1 MADFIEQATLRV
13 RDQSTKQINNINNA
27 IVKLLKTAKQ
37 MNKLKISLDGVDAAQ
52 RKVDKLTKSVRA
64 VPKSRTVTVNHKV
77 NVTGAKAASNQ
88 LAALSRTRPVTI
100 KVRFQQAGRML
111 LPPAQSQG
119 FGRSLA
125 NSFLHTIRAS
135 NAGEVIARGFLAA
148 IGGQIFSGVRGATAV
163 AAQAPLNK
171 EDALQRLR
179 ASGLPAATVAAMQD
193 IATRMT
199 ARFPATTEAG
209 ILEAGREASGR
220 IENPQSPEGLKQL
233 ELVMAR
239 IAENTAKLSGVLGM
253 NAQQS
258 ADQARLIE
266 AGISQVGATGDNERA
281 AAISEAILQGV
292 LASGGDLTVDDFKR
306 LLQQAGG
313 LRGGLG
319 ANTLLQLGLAR
330 DEQGQ
335 RGTGEA
341 RQAFEDLIRG
351 NLNDTDA
358 AAQERAGLRRNGRST
373 IAGKFQ
379 EDFLGAVETEI
390 IPRLRKLGVNL
401 SDPIA
406 VQNALDTELG
416 FSKQGGINLLKDAV
430 VNFDNNFQEFLRA
443 RAAQLDTFTKEPTTR
458 QRAAQVNAQFEN
470 VADAAIGPL
479 LPVVQTG
486 LAALTQSLSA
496 INQGTA
502 GVADFAKLGGGAVA
516 AGVGAGVL
524 ALQGANTAT
533 RPLALA
539 GISLNSSAAA
549 LTAAATAL
557 TGAAAVQAADAAVPD
572 LPGGTP
578 KKGLKGL
585 LGMLLGGRATLPVA
599 GAILTANMPGGFL
612 GVPSGGAGNTQKFT
626 PPVPDKQIL
635 DATKLAREAEPF
647 IQELRGIAEQIK
659 SARQKFG
666 PDSQVETDLK
676 LQAERQ
682 IESLGRTGFDTTKID
697 PSTLTVNTGN
707 VTLTAPPTA
716 NPAAM
721 PDALGGLVPGIS
733 DMTSALNSAPSE
745 LSTAFSTGSGL
756 IDAGV
761 QQLSATAAQIGPAM
775 GASLL
780 ANAPQIGQAI
790 GQAIVG
796 IVSSATINVNA
807 QNSPV
812 QTAPVNTGAVGQ
824 PAG

>member
-13 RDQSTKQINNINNA
+13 RDQSSKQINNINNA
-27 IVKLLKTAKQ
+27 IVRLLRTAKQ
-37 MNKLKISLDGVDAAQ
+37 MNKMRITLDGVDAAQ
-52 RKVDKLTKSVRA
+52 RKVDRLTKTVRA
-64 VPKSRTVTVNHKV
+64 VPKTRTVTVNTKV
-77 NVTGAKAASNQ
+77 NVTGARAASNQ
-88 LAALSRTRPVTI
+88 IAALSRTRPVTVR
-100 KVRFQQAGRML
+100 VRFQPTGGML
-111 LPPAQSQG
+111 MPPAQSRG
-119 FGRSLA
+119 FGRTLA
-125 NSFLHTIRAS
+125 NSFLHTIRSS

-148 IGGQIFSGVRGATAV
+148 IGGQIFSGVRGATTV

-179 ASGLPAATVAAMQD
+179 ASGLPQATVAAMQD

-209 ILEAGREASGR
+209 ILEAGREAAGR
-220 IENPQSPEGLKQL
+220 IENPQSAEGLKQL

-239 IAENTAKLSGVLGM
+239 IAENTARLSGIIGL
-253 NAQQS
+253 NAQQA

-281 AAISEAILQGV
+281 NKISEAILQGV

-319 ANTLLQLGLAR
+319 ASTLLQLGLAR

-351 NLNDTDA
+351 NLNKADV
-358 AAQERAGLRRNGRST
+358 AAQEAAGLRRNGRST
-373 IAGKFQ
+373 VAGKFQ
-379 EDFLGAVETEI
+379 EDFLGAVQTEI

-401 SDPIA
+401 SDPVA
-406 VQNALDTELG
+406 VQNALDNDLG

-430 VNFDNNFQEFLRA
+430 VNFDNNMQEFLRA
-443 RAAQLDTFTKEPTTR
+443 RAAQLETFTNEPTTR
-458 QRAAQVNAQFEN
+458 QRASQVNAQFEN

-524 ALQGANTAT
+524 ALQGANATT

-557 TGAAAVQAADAAVPD
+557 TGAAAVQAADGIVPD
-572 LPGGTP
+572 LPGGP
-578 KKGLKGL
+578 QKKGLKGL
-585 LGMLLGGRATLPVA
+585 LGMLFGGKATLPVA

-612 GVPSGGAGNTQKFT
+612 GVPSGGAGNTQNFT
-626 PPVPDKQIL
+626 PPVPVQALL
-635 DATKLAREAEPF
+635 DAGKVAEEVKTLVDKIEYINRSIAAADARFGPGSAQGDMF
-647 IQELRGIAEQIK
+647 AQEL
-659 SARQKFG
+659 
-666 PDSQVETDLK
+666 
-676 LQAERQ
+676 ERVQ
-682 IESLGRTGFDTTKID
+682 QQLAALGQQG
-697 PSTLTVNTGN
+697 G
-707 VTLTAPPTA
+707 VTTAPTK
-716 NPAAM
+716 
-721 PDALGGLVPGIS
+721 DALGDIGGIVPGIGELT
-733 DMTSALNSAPSE
+733 TSLNDAPSE
-745 LSTAFSTGSGL
+745 LSTAFSTGTNGL
-756 IDAGV
+756 SAGV
-761 QQLSATAAQIGPAM
+761 QQFAAAAAQFGPTM

-796 IVSSATINVNA
+796 IVSNATINVNA
-807 QNSPV
+807 PNSTV

>member
-13 RDQSTKQINNINNA
+13 RDQSSKQINNINNA
-27 IVKLLKTAKQ
+27 IVRLLRTAKQ
-37 MNKLKISLDGVDAAQ
+37 MNKMRITLDGVDAAQ
-52 RKVDKLTKSVRA
+52 RKVDRLTKTVRA
-64 VPKSRTVTVNHKV
+64 VPKTRTVTVNTKV
-77 NVTGAKAASNQ
+77 NVTGARAASNQ
-88 LAALSRTRPVTI
+88 IAALSRTRPVTVR
-100 KVRFQQAGRML
+100 VRFQPTGGML
-111 LPPAQSQG
+111 MPPAQSRG
-119 FGRSLA
+119 FGRTLA
-125 NSFLHTIRAS
+125 NSFLHTIRSS

-148 IGGQIFSGVRGATAV
+148 IGGQIFSGVRGATSV

-179 ASGLPAATVAAMQD
+179 ASGLPQATVAAMQD

-209 ILEAGREASGR
+209 ILEAGREAAGR
-220 IENPQSPEGLKQL
+220 IENPQSAEGLKQL

-239 IAENTAKLSGVLGM
+239 IAENTARLSGIIGL
-253 NAQQS
+253 NAQQA

-281 AAISEAILQGV
+281 NKISEAILQGV

-319 ANTLLQLGLAR
+319 ASTLLQLGLAR

-351 NLNDTDA
+351 NLNKADV
-358 AAQERAGLRRNGRST
+358 AAQEAAGLRRNGRST
-373 IAGKFQ
+373 VAGKFQ
-379 EDFLGAVETEI
+379 EDFLGAVQTEI

-401 SDPIA
+401 SDPVA
-406 VQNALDTELG
+406 VQNALDNDLG

-430 VNFDNNFQEFLRA
+430 VNFDNNMQEFLRA
-443 RAAQLDTFTKEPTTR
+443 RAAQLETFTNEPTTR
-458 QRAAQVNAQFEN
+458 QRASQVNAQFEN

-524 ALQGANTAT
+524 ALQGANATT

-557 TGAAAVQAADAAVPD
+557 TGAAAVQAADGIVPG
-572 LPGGTP
+572 LPGGP
-578 KKGLKGL
+578 KSKGGFTAFL
-585 LGMLLGGRATLPVA
+585 LSLLRKKVPLPVA
-599 GAILTANMPGGFL
+599 GAVLTANMPGGFL
-612 GVPSGGAGNTQKFT
+612 GVPSGGAGNTQNFT
-626 PPVPDKQIL
+626 PPVPVKSLL
-635 DATKLAREAEPF
+635 DAGKVAKEVQTLVNKIEYINRS
-647 IQELRGIAEQIK
+647 IA
-659 SARQKFG
+659 AADAKFG
-666 PDSQVETDLK
+666 PGSAQGDMFAQEL
-676 LQAERQ
+676 ERVQ
-682 IESLGRTGFDTTKID
+682 QQLAALGQQG
-697 PSTLTVNTGN
+697 G
-707 VTLTAPPTA
+707 VTTAPTT
-716 NPAAM
+716 
-721 PDALGGLVPGIS
+721 DALGDISGIVPGIGE
-733 DMTSALNSAPSE
+733 MTNTLNNAPSE
-745 LSTAFSTGSGL
+745 LSTAFSTGTNGL
-756 IDAGV
+756 SAGV
-761 QQLSATAAQIGPAM
+761 QQFAAAAAQFGPTM

-796 IVSSATINVNA
+796 IVSNATINVNA
-807 QNSPV
+807 PNSTV